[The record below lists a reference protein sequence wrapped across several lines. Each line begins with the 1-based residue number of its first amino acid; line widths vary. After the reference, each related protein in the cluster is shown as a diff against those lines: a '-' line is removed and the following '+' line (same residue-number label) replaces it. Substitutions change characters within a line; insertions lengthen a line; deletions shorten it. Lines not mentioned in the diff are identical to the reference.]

1 MDDALLENEV
11 LSDIESVT
19 EDNGMIEYRRFKKYI
34 TPYNTKSMVG
44 VYMLETSVMKELIF
58 QNSPVQFVGRSS

>member
-19 EDNGMIEYRRFKKYI
+19 EDNGMIEYHRFKKYI
-34 TPYNTKSMVG
+34 TPYNTKSMDWCLYARDLRHERVNI
-44 VYMLETSVMKELIF
+44 SELSCSIC
-58 QNSPVQFVGRSS
+58 